1 MHLKTDPQLTIPLE
15 GDDVEGMQRRR
26 RRAGIDA
33 CLNRRQSKPWQ
44 GAPLL
49 TADDEFVGQGRCG
62 SLSREQ
68 KFLDRLK
75 TARVNPPAPM
85 VHPSDEGVLKAAP
98 SLKGGSQNEYLT
110 HISISDQTAFQKR
123 CRIQRRLE
131 RLEWLCFD
139 DK

>member
-62 SLSREQ
+62 SLSRER
-68 KFLDRLK
+68 KILDQLK
-75 TARVNPPAPM
+75 TPQASPPTQA
-85 VHPSDEGVLKAAP
+85 VHPSDEGVFRAVP
-98 SLKGGSQNEYLT
+98 SLKGGNQLPKSKLNSKQTSQDKA
-110 HISISDQTAFQKR
+110 SPDQVKKTSG
-123 CRIQRRLE
+123 L
-131 RLEWLCFD
+131 
-139 DK
+139 